1 MKPISSL
8 SYIWLFDV
16 DGTLTAPRGQIEA
29 LFEERLLRFVSTHDV
44 RIVTGGDNARIL
56 HQLGPVLTGSL
67 HTRYNCLG
75 NSIWRQNAEVARQD
89 FAVPLGLESFLLE
102 MLTSFEYPLARPP
115 HFVKQN
121 GMLAFSLLGTEAS
134 VMERQTYERWDRRTG
149 ARQALASQVCEVYPQ
164 LTAQVA
170 GQTSVDIFPKGRD
183 KSQIL
188 PYLDRPVRFFADST
202 QPGGNDHA
210 LATALLERS
219 DGSRVYPVRDWQD
232 TMNLLTQYSADF

>member
-16 DGTLTAPRGQIEA
+16 DGTLTAPRGQVET
-29 LFEERLLRFVSTHDV
+29 LFEERLLRFASKNDV

-56 HQLGPVLTGSL
+56 HQLGPVLTRSL

-75 NSIWRQNAEVARQD
+75 NSVWQQDTEVAKQEFEAPAD
-89 FAVPLGLESFLLE
+89 LEAFLLE
-102 MLTSFEYPLARPP
+102 LLMSFEYPLSRPP

-121 GMLAFSLLGTEAS
+121 GMLAFSLLGIDAGTR
-134 VMERQTYERWDRRTG
+134 ERQAYEQWDRRTG
-149 ARQALASQVCEVYPQ
+149 ARQELARQVRQVYPQ

-188 PYLDRPVRFFADST
+188 HLLDRPVQFFADST

-210 LATALLERS
+210 LSVALHERN
-219 DGSRVYPVRDWQD
+219 DGSRVHAVRDWRH
-232 TMNLLTQYSADF
+232 TRELLSQCAADF